1 MLPLLHS
8 LLWLLIGLLIGALAK
23 AAKLQPAAWKRSAWP
38 AMLTLGAL
46 AALCAGWLGTFLLG
60 NLFAT
65 PTALWVCV
73 LCVALLPRLIA
84 RGQIKPPDHTLS
96 PENC

>member
-23 AAKLQPAAWKRSAWP
+23 AAKLQPVAWKRSGWP
-38 AMLTLGAL
+38 AMLALGAL

-65 PTALWVCV
+65 PTAVWISV
-73 LCVALLPRLIA
+73 LCVALFSRLMT
-84 RGQIKPPDHTLS
+84 RGQTRLPDRTLY
-96 PENC
+96 PENG